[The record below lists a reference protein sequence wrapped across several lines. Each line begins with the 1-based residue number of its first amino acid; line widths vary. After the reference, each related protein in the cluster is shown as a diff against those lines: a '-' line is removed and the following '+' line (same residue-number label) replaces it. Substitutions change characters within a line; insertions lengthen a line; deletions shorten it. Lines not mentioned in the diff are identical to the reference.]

1 MTTVNSTTPVN
12 TNTANAAATA
22 AATSAPA
29 TVGYNDFLNLLIAQ
43 LKNQDPTSPAD
54 PTQFVA
60 QLATFSQ
67 VEQQVQTNSKLSTML
82 TTSALSQADGIIGK
96 TVTSADGLT
105 KGVIAAVTIASDG
118 STTGT
123 TTSGSTIPLINGI
136 TIS

>member
-1 MTTVNSTTPVN
+1 MTTVNSTTPVT

-22 AATSAPA
+22 AATSSQA

-96 TVTSADGLT
+96 TVTSADGT
-105 KGVIAAVTIASDG
+105 TTGVISSVTIASDG

-123 TTSGSTIPLINGI
+123 TSSGLTIPLINGI